1 MIRVLTIFAACLA
14 FVLLAV
20 PAMAQPEAGDVVC
33 LNVTIMPIGEYEIDN
48 YFNDILIDECED
60 FDLGYFDLGFIEYY
74 VCTNMPWQLTGHWEN
89 VCDDN
94 PEIPFPQDWMI
105 WWSDGLT
112 EWDPLTQ
119 DEAEEVLAFGDCGEI
134 DGFEYFLLTG
144 PDICDAPGE
153 YHGEIEFHLG
163 PA

>member
-1 MIRVLTIFAACLA
+1 MIRVMTIILAALA
-14 FVLLAV
+14 FVILAV

-33 LNVTIMPIGEYEIDN
+33 LNVTIMPIGEYAIDN
-48 YFNDILIDECED
+48 FFNDIVIDECED
-60 FDLGYFDLGFIEYY
+60 FDAGYFDLGFILYS

-94 PEIPFPQDWMI
+94 PEIPFPADWMI
-105 WWSDGLT
+105 WKSDGDEAFT
-112 EWDPLTQ
+112 PLTQ
-119 DEAEEVLAFGDCGEI
+119 DEAEEILDSGDCGE
-134 DGFEYFLLTG
+134 FEGDYFFQLTG